1 MERSCGNRKIPH
13 IDIYIFSAPCH
24 HNDKGELM
32 VNPHQ
37 HIEYLNTTGADIDLK
52 PQPLKP
58 SDLPDQLDK
67 TQLKAHIAKGLP
79 SIDTARI
86 DDLPF
91 KIKTDEWEWKEIE
104 GVGKFPKNYKP
115 DFLDFD

>member
-1 MERSCGNRKIPH
+1 
-13 IDIYIFSAPCH
+13 
-24 HNDKGELM
+24 M
-32 VNPHQ
+32 VNPQ
-37 HIEYLNTTGADIDLK
+37 YIEYLNTFEADIDLN

-58 SDLPDQLDK
+58 AEPPKQLDT

-79 SIDTARI
+79 PVSTARI

-91 KIKTDEWEWKEIE
+91 KIKIDESEWQKVE

-115 DFLDFD
+115 DALGFD

>member
-1 MERSCGNRKIPH
+1 
-13 IDIYIFSAPCH
+13 
-24 HNDKGELM
+24 M
-32 VNPHQ
+32 VNPRY
-37 HIEYLNTTGADIDLK
+37 IEYLNAFGADIDVS

-58 SDLPDQLDK
+58 TEPPKQLDT

-79 SIDTARI
+79 PVSTARI

-91 KIKTDEWEWKEIE
+91 KIKIDESEWQKVE

-115 DFLDFD
+115 DALGFD

>member
-1 MERSCGNRKIPH
+1 MI
-13 IDIYIFSAPCH
+13 
-24 HNDKGELM
+24 KGEPM
-32 VNPHQ
+32 AIPQ
-37 HIEYLNTTGADIDLK
+37 YIEYLNSSGADIDLNAQSMK
-52 PQPLKP
+52 SPEVPKKIDP
-58 SDLPDQLDK
+58 

-79 SIDTARI
+79 TITTTGI

-91 KIKTDEWEWKEIE
+91 KIKTDEWEWQEVE